1 MEIHSQRLTIG
12 DRQTDRIGTKTATYI
27 MSLAEVIKNKNLSL
41 FRPNDNFEFDKQDKS
56 DYNYCCCREQ
66 IGLQAK
72 TFTVDCLGH
81 IMTIPVGRVGPGQCI
96 RSVI

>member
-1 MEIHSQRLTIG
+1 
-12 DRQTDRIGTKTATYI
+12 

-96 RSVI
+96 RSVIWHIFEIQSSSRALLSIFSYI

>member
-1 MEIHSQRLTIG
+1 
-12 DRQTDRIGTKTATYI
+12 

-56 DYNYCCCREQ
+56 DYNYCCCGEQ
-66 IGLQAK
+66 IGLHSQS
-72 TFTVDCLGH
+72 TDCLQH

-96 RSVI
+96 RSVIWHIFEIQSSSRALLSIFSYI